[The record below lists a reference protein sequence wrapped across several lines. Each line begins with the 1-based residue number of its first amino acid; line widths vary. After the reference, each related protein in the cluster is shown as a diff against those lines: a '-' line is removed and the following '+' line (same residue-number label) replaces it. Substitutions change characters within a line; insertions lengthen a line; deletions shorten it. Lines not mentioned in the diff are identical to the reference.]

1 MDKQKRF
8 SSREIVKKAIN
19 HENIGGVIKGE
30 LTLDDHIIGHV
41 LGCTT
46 VGFEERQHFVDW
58 LGLNIVCLAPTYP
71 DSDNDFPKYSDCP
84 IIDIEKWL
92 GTSLFCF
99 ALLDGAFEWGVRI
112 WGFEQF
118 ILMIMSDPQKTKGF
132 INQVEE
138 FNLAYINYLAG
149 HGIDGIILA
158 DDVAGKD
165 RLLMRPSMF
174 RELFL
179 PSLACQ
185 VKRISDNRLPAFF
198 HSDGNY
204 LVLIDDLIQAGFKGL
219 HCIDRNCGMNITAL
233 QEQYGNKLCL
243 WGHLSP
249 SDTHF
254 PENST
259 EMLSLIE
266 EIKQLS
272 LNSGFILGTN
282 SGLFTGI
289 SINGLKNLN
298 SKF

>member
-1 MDKQKRF
+1 MDRQKRIG
-8 SSREIVKKAIN
+8 SREIVKKAIN
-19 HENIGGVIKGE
+19 HESISRVIKGE
-30 LTLDDHIIGHV
+30 LTLDDNIIGHV

-58 LGLNIVCLAPTYP
+58 LGLDIVCLAPTYP
-71 DSDNDFPKYSDCP
+71 DSNQGLPKYTDCT
-84 IIDIEKWL
+84 ITDVENWV

-118 ILMIMSDPQKTKGF
+118 VLMIMSDPQKAKEF

-138 FNLAYINYLAG
+138 FNLAYIDYLAG
-149 HGIDGIILA
+149 QGIDGIILA
-158 DDVAGKD
+158 DDIAGKD
-165 RLLMRPSMF
+165 RLLLRPSMF

-179 PSLACQ
+179 PSLAYQ
-185 VKRISDNRLPAFF
+185 VKRISDNHLPAFF

-204 LVLIDDLIQAGFKGL
+204 LALIGDIIQAGFKGL
-219 HCIDRNCGMNITAL
+219 HCIDRNCGMNITDL
-233 QEQYGNKLCL
+233 QEQYGSKLCL

-254 PENST
+254 PENSA

-282 SGLFTGI
+282 CGLFAGI
-289 SINGLKNLN
+289 YIDGLKSLS